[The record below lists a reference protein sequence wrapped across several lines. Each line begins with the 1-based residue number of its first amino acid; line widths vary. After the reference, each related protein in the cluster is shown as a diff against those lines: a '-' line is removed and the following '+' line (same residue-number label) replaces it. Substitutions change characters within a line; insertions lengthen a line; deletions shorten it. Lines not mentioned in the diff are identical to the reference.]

1 MKCPVCEMD
10 CVESAK
16 DLLATLPTIFLPCA
30 DCSIRT
36 LDKRSPLP
44 MLEYAEPCSCGKRFI
59 DEVFAHMCHH
69 G

>member
-30 DCSIRT
+30 DCSMRI
-36 LDKRSPLP
+36 LDKRLSAPH
-44 MLEYAEPCSCGKRFI
+44 A
-59 DEVFAHMCHH
+59 
-69 G
+69 

>member
-10 CVESAK
+10 CVTSAD

-30 DCSIRT
+30 ECSIRI

-44 MLEYAEPCSCGKRFI
+44 TLDLCTTLLVRQTIYR
-59 DEVFAHMCHH
+59 
-69 G
+69 